1 VNISYDTIVD
11 AFLNKISEFEFLDM
25 GSEDRE
31 SIVSGYMKRAVSKF
45 KKICVYDLNMHDDES
60 GAFTDNFAEDDV
72 DEIVE
77 IISEGMVVQWLK
89 PYVNKQENL
98 ESVLNTSDYTTY
110 SPAELLMRV
119 GNAYKDTKKDY
130 TQMIREYSFVHGDLT
145 VLHL

>member
-1 VNISYDTIVD
+1 MNISYDTIVD

-45 KKICVYDLNMHDDES
+45 KNICAYDLNLHDDEF
-60 GAFTDNFAEDDV
+60 GAFTDDFAEDDV

-119 GNAYKDTKKDY
+119 GNAYKDAKKDY